1 MATSALLLT
10 GIVLFF
16 VLRFIPIET
25 IAKSGRCYFSTHFK
39 MYCPGCGGTR
49 AVSALVRGDILDSI
63 LSNPIPV
70 YALVLLLRMWA
81 ALLYNTAI
89 GKGKEI
95 RVLYDWEAWG
105 ILAVVLG
112 HFILRNVLL
121 VLFQIDYLGDFI

>member
-1 MATSALLLT
+1 
-10 GIVLFF
+10 
-16 VLRFIPIET
+16 
-25 IAKSGRCYFSTHFK
+25 

-49 AVSALVRGDILDSI
+49 AVSALVRGDIIDSI

-81 ALLYNTAI
+81 ALLYNTVRS
-89 GKGKEI
+89 KGKKI

-112 HFILRNVLL
+112 HFILRNILL
-121 VLFQIDYLGDFI
+121 VLFHIDYLGDFI

>member
-1 MATSALLLT
+1 MAASALLLT

-16 VLRFIPIET
+16 VLRQIPIET
-25 IAKSGRCYFSTHFK
+25 IVKSGRCYFSTHFN

-49 AVSALVRGDILDSI
+49 AVSALVRGDIIDSI

-81 ALLYNTAI
+81 ALLYNTVRS
-89 GKGKEI
+89 KGKKI

-112 HFILRNVLL
+112 HFILRNILL
-121 VLFQIDYLGDFI
+121 VLFHIDYLGDFI